1 MSTTAKKRVR
11 TTVRLPRPLYDQAK
25 DFVKQEAITAEN
37 INDFFVT
44 AIGAYVEMLR
54 RQQIDADFARM
65 GDDPHYESVAK
76 QLDREFAVSDWE
88 ALASAARKVAGT

>member
-1 MSTTAKKRVR
+1 MPTPTKKRVR

-25 DFVKQEAITAEN
+25 DLVRQEVVTAEN

-44 AIGAYVEMLR
+44 AIGTYVEMLR

-65 GDDPHYESVAK
+65 ADDARYKSVSK
-76 QLDREFAVSDWE
+76 QLEREFASSDWE
-88 ALASAARKVAGT
+88 ALAIADRKTRGA

>member
-1 MSTTAKKRVR
+1 MPAGTKKRIR
-11 TTVRLPRPLYDQAK
+11 TTVRLPQPLYDQAK
-25 DFVKQEAITAEN
+25 DLLKQDAAPAEN

-65 GDDPHYESVAK
+65 ATDERYKAISK
-76 QLDREFAVSDWE
+76 QLDREFAHSDWE
-88 ALASAARKVAGT
+88 SLAIADRKVRGA

>member
-1 MSTTAKKRVR
+1 MPVAKKKRVR

-25 DFVKQEAITAEN
+25 DLVKQEAVTSEN

-44 AIGAYVEMLR
+44 AIGAYVELIR
-54 RQQIDADFARM
+54 RQKIDANLARM
-65 GDDPHYESVAK
+65 GHDPHYQELSK

-88 ALASAARKVAGT
+88 AFATAARKMGEA